1 MVYLLALMGLA
12 AGATFI
18 GSPDNDRI
26 EGTEADD

>member
-1 MVYLLALMGLA
+1 MLYLLALMGLA

-18 GSPDNDRI
+18 GSPGNDRI